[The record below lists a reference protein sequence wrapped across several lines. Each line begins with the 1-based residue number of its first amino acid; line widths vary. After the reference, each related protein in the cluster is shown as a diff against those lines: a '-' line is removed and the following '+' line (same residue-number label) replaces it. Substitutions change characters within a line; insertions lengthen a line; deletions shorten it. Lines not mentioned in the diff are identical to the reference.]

1 MRHHATAALLAATC
15 LALAGCG
22 GSSDTA
28 DAKPTPK
35 PTVNRGDTFMASVL
49 AAHLDSY
56 TDGVPAAS
64 ELKEFPPQ
72 WCDALDAGHSVKWM
86 LSITAGG
93 LYPVGESWGTEQ
105 ADAYRL
111 VLLGVHAYCPK
122 WEKDV
127 REQLRESGEY

>member
-1 MRHHATAALLAATC
+1 MRHRATAVLLAAAC
-15 LALAGCG
+15 LALASCG
-22 GSSDTA
+22 SDGDTA

-35 PTVNRGDTFMASVL
+35 PTVNRGDKFMASVL
-49 AAHLDSY
+49 DAHLDSY

-64 ELKEFPPQ
+64 ELKAFPPQ
-72 WCDALDAGHSVKWM
+72 WCDALDAGHSVEWM
-86 LSITAGG
+86 LSITDGG
-93 LYPVGESWGTEQ
+93 LYPVGQSWGTEQ
-105 ADAYRL
+105 TDAYRL